1 MNRHAGGIDA
11 EFGGTRYTLCLT
23 LGALS
28 ELEAAFSASDLV
40 GLARRFEEGL
50 VSARDVVKLIGCG
63 LRGGGHA
70 LSDAEVAALS
80 ISGGLAGYID
90 VATRLIAAT
99 FGPFSEGRG
108 APTQKRASHRR
119 ATSG

>member
-1 MNRHAGGIDA
+1 MKNKCGEIDA
-11 EFGGTRYTLCLT
+11 EFGGTHYTLCLT

-50 VSARDVVKLIGCG
+50 VSARDLVKLIGCG

-70 LSDAEVAALS
+70 LSDAEVAALPVP
-80 ISGGLAGYID
+80 GGLAGYID
-90 VATRLIAAT
+90 IATRLIAAT
-99 FGPFSEGRG
+99 FGPFSDGKSPAAKR
-108 APTQKRASHRR
+108 RASRER
-119 ATSG
+119 AGPP